1 MTEIFDTLRT
11 FSTGSVVLRLCLA
24 VLCGGLVGI
33 EREYKRRPA
42 GFRTHMLI
50 CLGAA
55 MTTMTSQYLCLVCH
69 YETDITRLGA
79 QVVAGVGF
87 IGAGTIVVSRNQRVK
102 GLTTAAGLWTTAI
115 IGLSL
120 GAGFYEGALV
130 TTVLVLIAE
139 MLFSWLEYRIF
150 DSAPE
155 ENLYIEFVDRESLEA
170 VLDYCQ
176 EKQVKILNLEITRS
190 ADSEHHNACALLSLR
205 LPGKVK
211 VLELREWVNA
221 VPGIIAVEEL

>member
-11 FSTGSVVLRLCLA
+11 FSTGSVALRLCLA
-24 VLCGGLVGI
+24 MLCGGLVGI
-33 EREYKRRPA
+33 EREYKHRPA

-120 GAGFYEGALV
+120 GTGFYEGALV
-130 TTVLVLIAE
+130 TTVLVLTAE
-139 MLFSWLEYRIF
+139 VLFSRLEYRIF
-150 DSAPE
+150 ESAPE
-155 ENLYIEFVDRESLEA
+155 GNLYIEFVDREGLEA

-205 LPGKVK
+205 LTGKVK
-211 VLELREWVNA
+211 VLDLLEWIPTI
-221 VPGIIAVEEL
+221 PGVIAVEEL